1 MRLLMRR
8 SLPVLVGV
16 LVLAACG
23 GRSEPSVESVREAL
37 GDDADVITE
46 LRING
51 AVVAIRTSLT
61 PGPTDSLRGLAM
73 CRTVH
78 DTDAKTVFQVWG
90 EFKGM
95 PVLLARTAVG
105 DKPGDCR
112 QGDLVG
118 DPALQG

>member
-1 MRLLMRR
+1 MRLPMRR
-8 SLPVLVGV
+8 SLPVLVGA
-16 LVLAACG
+16 LALAACG
-23 GRSEPSVESVREAL
+23 GRSELSVESVREAV
-37 GDDADVITE
+37 GDDGDVITE

-51 AVVAIRTSLT
+51 SVVAIRTSLT

-78 DTDAKTVFQVWG
+78 DTATEPVVQVWG
-90 EFKGM
+90 EFKGV

-118 DPALQG
+118 DPALEG